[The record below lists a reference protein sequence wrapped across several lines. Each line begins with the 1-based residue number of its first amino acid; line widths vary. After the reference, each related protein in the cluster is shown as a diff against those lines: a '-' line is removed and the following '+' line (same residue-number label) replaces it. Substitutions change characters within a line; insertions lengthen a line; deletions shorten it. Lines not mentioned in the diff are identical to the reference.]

1 MTDHIAGQ
9 KFADPKKSQAL
20 KCSCKLFLEQLCDYY
35 FAQKER
41 LTKPE

>member
-20 KCSCKLFLEQLCDYY
+20 KMQLQIISG
-35 FAQKER
+35 AAM
-41 LTKPE
+41 